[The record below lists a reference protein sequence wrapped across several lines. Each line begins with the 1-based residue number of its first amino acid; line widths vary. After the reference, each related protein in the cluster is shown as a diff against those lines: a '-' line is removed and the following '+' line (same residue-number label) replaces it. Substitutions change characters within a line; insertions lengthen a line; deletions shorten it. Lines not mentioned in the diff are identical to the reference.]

1 MKWNVPLSTPNI
13 LFGKRMYKL
22 LNNYEF
28 KNKRAQLYEKHKR
41 LKVCVHFKTFF
52 ADSDAKYVVVTW
64 IFILTLKAQK
74 QRGY

>member
-52 ADSDAKYVVVTW
+52 ADSDAEHVVVT
-64 IFILTLKAQK
+64 
-74 QRGY
+74 